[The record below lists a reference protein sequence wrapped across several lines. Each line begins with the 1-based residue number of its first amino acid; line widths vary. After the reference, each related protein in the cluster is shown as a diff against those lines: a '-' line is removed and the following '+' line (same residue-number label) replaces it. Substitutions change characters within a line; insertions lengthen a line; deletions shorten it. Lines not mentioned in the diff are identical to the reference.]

1 MKWKWTDHIMIQLKE
16 RKISK
21 ELVDATLIAPDKIVE
36 GKHKRKIYQKIKGEK
51 LIRVITEGD
60 TLITVY
66 LTNRIKKYMGE

>member
-16 RKISK
+16 RKIPK
-21 ELVDATLIAPDKIVE
+21 ELVDATLIAPDKIVK
-36 GKHKRKIYQKIKGEK
+36 GKHKRKIYQKIKGGK